1 MMRNTSSHLDYAF
14 SWENCFCYKFFTY
27 LFNLYS
33 VPTVSKNK
41 LEICL
46 YLLCCEHTD
55 PTYLSTSVSHSTF
68 PAGDNKANLETTQ
81 NDNLPLH
88 KELVQ

>member
-1 MMRNTSSHLDYAF
+1 MPFPGKIVFVIYFLPTFLTFTVLQLFRKA
-14 SWENCFCYKFFTY
+14 SWK
-27 LFNLYS
+27 S
-33 VPTVSKNK
+33 VYIYCV
-41 LEICL
+41 CD
-46 YLLCCEHTD
+46 HTD
-55 PTYLSTSVSHSTF
+55 PTYLSTSVFHSTF